1 MAILKAYMVKYVDLT
16 KSLRTNIDRK
26 YKYLF
31 TATSGYLIFLLLFN
45 DSFSKRDYEQKPDL
59 I

>member
-1 MAILKAYMVKYVDLT
+1 MAILKAYMVKYVDLA
-16 KSLRTNIDRK
+16 KSIQTNIDRK

-31 TATSGYLIFLLLFN
+31 TATSSYLIFLLLFN
-45 DSFSKRDYEQKPDL
+45 HSLSKRNYGQKPDL